1 MTILGR
7 IPAFGLITVAAV
19 VLIDQL
25 TKYIMVEL
33 VMRPDG
39 VAETPFFTEKVIELL
54 PVFNF
59 RMTWNFGISFSLF
72 NSGEALTVKMLIA
85 LQVLITLGLFWYMT
99 RMDRRWMHF
108 ATGLIV
114 GGAVGN
120 IIDRIVYGAVADFL
134 DFHVGQWHFP
144 TFNVADSCISI
155 GVVLWLLD
163 AIGFP
168 ARPAPAAPQKD

>member
-1 MTILGR
+1 MTTLGR
-7 IPAFGLITVAAV
+7 IPALGLITVVAAV
-19 VLIDQL
+19 LFDQL
-25 TKYIMVEL
+25 TKYIMLEW
-33 VMRPDG
+33 VMRPEG
-39 VAETPFFTEKVIELL
+39 VTETPFFTDKVIELL

-72 NSGEALTVKMLIA
+72 NSGEALTIKMLIA
-85 LQVLITLGLFWYMT
+85 LQVAITLGLFWYMT
-99 RMDRRWMHF
+99 QMDRRWMQV

-114 GGAVGN
+114 GGAIGN
-120 IIDRIVYGAVADFL
+120 IIDRVMYGAVADFL
-134 DFHVGQWHFP
+134 DFHIGLWHFP

-168 ARPAPAAPQKD
+168 ARPAPAAPQED

>member
-1 MTILGR
+1 MTAPGR
-7 IPAFGLITVAAV
+7 IPVFGLITVAAA
-19 VLIDQL
+19 VLVDQL

-33 VMRPDG
+33 VMRPAG
-39 VAETPFFTEKVIELL
+39 VTETPFFSEKVIQLL

-72 NSGEALTVKMLIA
+72 NSGEALTVKMLVA
-85 LQVLITLGLFWYMT
+85 LQLVITVALFWYMT
-99 RMDRRWMHF
+99 RMDRRWMQL

-120 IIDRIVYGAVADFL
+120 IIDRILYGAVADFL
-134 DFHVGQWHFP
+134 DFHLGEWHFP

-168 ARPAPAAPQKD
+168 ARPAPVASQED